1 MKRLQLS
8 GGKPRFHDYK
18 LIYSVS
24 MITIDQF
31 AQIEMKVGTI
41 TYAEKV
47 EGTDKLLRLEI
58 DLGSEK
64 RQIVSGIA
72 QYYNPQEIIGK
83 QIPIITN
90 LEPRKF
96 KGIESQGMIL
106 AADDGKP
113 VLLHP
118 DKQITNGSI
127 LQ

>member
-1 MKRLQLS
+1 
-8 GGKPRFHDYK
+8 
-18 LIYSVS
+18 
-24 MITIDQF
+24 MITLDQF
-31 AQIEMKVGTI
+31 LQVEMRVGTI
-41 TYAEKV
+41 THAEKV

-72 QYYNPQEIIGK
+72 QFYSPEEIIGK

-90 LEPRKF
+90 LEPRTF
-96 KGIESQGMIL
+96 KGIESQGMIV

-118 DKQITNGSI
+118 DKLIANGSI
-127 LQ
+127 LR

>member
-1 MKRLQLS
+1 
-8 GGKPRFHDYK
+8 
-18 LIYSVS
+18 

-31 AQIEMKVGTI
+31 VQIEIKVGTI
-41 TYAEKV
+41 THAEKV

-58 DLGSEK
+58 DLGDEK

-72 QYYNPQEIIGK
+72 QFYTPEEIIGK

-90 LEPRKF
+90 LEPRSF

-118 DKQITNGSI
+118 DKQIANGSI
-127 LQ
+127 LR